1 MSHPKSVVDTVCM
14 TIALLAL
21 VAAVVVAPAM
31 WIAYG
36 WRVAAYTAL
45 GSLACFFTALI
56 GAVAYELHRS

>member
-1 MSHPKSVVDTVCM
+1 MSHPKGVVDTVCM
-14 TIALLAL
+14 TIALLPL
-21 VAAVVVAPAM
+21 VAAVVAAPAM

-36 WRVAAYTAL
+36 WRAAAYTAL

>member
-1 MSHPKSVVDTVCM
+1 MSHPKSDVDTVCM

-21 VAAVVVAPAM
+21 VAAVVAAPAM

-36 WRVAAYTAL
+36 WRAAAYTAL

-56 GAVAYELHRS
+56 GVVAYELHRS

>member
-1 MSHPKSVVDTVCM
+1 VSHPKSVVDTVCM

-21 VAAVVVAPAM
+21 VAAFVAAPAM

-36 WRVAAYTAL
+36 WRAAAYTAL

>member
-21 VAAVVVAPAM
+21 VAAVVAAPAM

-36 WRVAAYTAL
+36 WRAAAYTAL

>member
-21 VAAVVVAPAM
+21 VAAVVAAPAM

-36 WRVAAYTAL
+36 WRAAAYTAL

-56 GAVAYELHRS
+56 GAVAYQLHRS

>member
-1 MSHPKSVVDTVCM
+1 VSHPKSVVDTVCM

-21 VAAVVVAPAM
+21 VAAVVAAPAM

-36 WRVAAYTAL
+36 WRAAAYTAL

>member
-1 MSHPKSVVDTVCM
+1 M

-21 VAAVVVAPAM
+21 VAAVVAAPAM

-36 WRVAAYTAL
+36 WRAAAYTAL

>member
-1 MSHPKSVVDTVCM
+1 VSHPKSVVHTVCM

-21 VAAVVVAPAM
+21 VAAVVAAPAM

-36 WRVAAYTAL
+36 WRAAAYTAL

-56 GAVAYELHRS
+56 GAVSYELHRS